1 MKLRES
7 PFAALIQIDLYIDS
21 DEKVLLARFLQM
33 LLQFSFVHGQSVLMP
48 LLTSVKHIKIFPRDL
63 DSYTMFRVT
72 SSLMPCCLKLKT
84 LMLPM

>member
-63 DSYTMFRVT
+63 DSYTMFT
-72 SSLMPCCLKLKT
+72 SPRH
-84 LMLPM
+84 

>member
-1 MKLRES
+1 MNLCEVSLCPECNSKRMHWEWKLREGS
-7 PFAALIQIDLYIDS
+7 FQIDLYVDS

-63 DSYTMFRVT
+63 DSYTMFT
-72 SSLMPCCLKLKT
+72 
-84 LMLPM
+84 